1 MSQPYLNTVT
11 VLSQVQNCHNNSSYI
26 VPILS
31 ECCHGA
37 FRLNWRSQNCHSTVT
52 LLSQRCQW
60 TVTLTCDLTHSSFD
74 FPKRPQDHANWPKM
88 INWCHKSVT
97 EMSQKCHNSVKEVS
111 NVHARLSERCQR
123 GIREMSQLQ
132 DYRIATVQLTK
143 NTDWDQNKLNK
154 EWVGYWLGAELARIL
169 TCPDPRGCGEGEEGR
184 ARQLESS
191 HTLCSMCDDSSCL
204 HSICSTQ
211 FGILHTCSTESRECA
226 CH

>member
-11 VLSQVQNCHNNSSYI
+11 VLSQVQNCHNNSSNI
-26 VPILS
+26 VPILL

-97 EMSQKCHNSVKEVS
+97 QKCYNSVTKVSRKCPMSMPDCQRGVREV
-111 NVHARLSERCQR
+111 SERCHNCRITELQQCSWQR
-123 GIREMSQLQ
+123 TLTGIRTS
-132 DYRIATVQLTK
+132 
-143 NTDWDQNKLNK
+143 
-154 EWVGYWLGAELARIL
+154 
-169 TCPDPRGCGEGEEGR
+169 
-184 ARQLESS
+184 
-191 HTLCSMCDDSSCL
+191 
-204 HSICSTQ
+204 
-211 FGILHTCSTESRECA
+211 
-226 CH
+226 